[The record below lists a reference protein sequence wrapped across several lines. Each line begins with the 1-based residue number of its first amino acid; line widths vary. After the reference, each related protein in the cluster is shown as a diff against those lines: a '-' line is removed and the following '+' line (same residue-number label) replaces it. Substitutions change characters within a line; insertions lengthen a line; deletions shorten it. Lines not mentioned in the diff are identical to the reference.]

1 MVNVE
6 RIKELATIK
15 GLTIAALERKAD
27 LGNGVIATWESE
39 NGATINSLQKVAR
52 ALECPIAELLK
63 EAE

>member
-6 RIKELATIK
+6 RIKELATAK